1 MQSKL
6 GTPRVGRFSW
16 LQPIDA
22 AAAACQWCWLLV
34 LARVAPRSWQLVVV
48 ARRCQ
53 PGGGQ
58 CQPSGSQPGGM
69 YSAPRR
75 RLRILLLLLA
85 LALLQGATPLLFAP
99 RSLGL
104 WDQTGRLAPDGSWR
118 IWYDAY
124 PSHGSG
130 GLIGFGLATSTDG
143 IHWLDEGMT
152 MLPFDEHNCGSG
164 AVWQSPSDPDE
175 WVINYSDGCN
185 TSNCSGQ
192 QIRFETSR
200 NSSLRGPWAPRPDV
214 PPFLPNKSLGYSGFR
229 WDTIN
234 PYYDAETKTLYGWW
248 TAGLPTDGAGPPA
261 SPSSPGL
268 AGRSAMGF
276 GKSADGLHWE
286 ALPPAILTWPN
297 NADVTAAG
305 FEIGGVVPIV
315 TGGERRWCAVF
326 RVKER
331 SFAKTGSGQP
341 QWENWKENR
350 QRAFSQV
357 CFGLHVSPGAARR
370 DRWQGRLFHLRRCG
384 AGRSVRARED
394 QQRNHRL
401 GSARSQP
408 GVHLLPPILS
418 RP

>member
-1 MQSKL
+1 M
-6 GTPRVGRFSW
+6 GNFENRRRGAATNFPVRPRPG
-16 LQPIDA
+16 L
-22 AAAACQWCWLLV
+22 WCWLLV

-58 CQPSGSQPGGM
+58 CQPGGSQPGGM

-75 RLRILLLLLA
+75 RLRILLLLLLA

-326 RVKER
+326 RVKKR
-331 SFAKTGSGQP
+331 SFAKTGSGQT
-341 QWENWKENR
+341 Q
-350 QRAFSQV
+350 
-357 CFGLHVSPGAARR
+357 
-370 DRWQGRLFHLRRCG
+370 
-384 AGRSVRARED
+384 
-394 QQRNHRL
+394 
-401 GSARSQP
+401 
-408 GVHLLPPILS
+408 
-418 RP
+418 